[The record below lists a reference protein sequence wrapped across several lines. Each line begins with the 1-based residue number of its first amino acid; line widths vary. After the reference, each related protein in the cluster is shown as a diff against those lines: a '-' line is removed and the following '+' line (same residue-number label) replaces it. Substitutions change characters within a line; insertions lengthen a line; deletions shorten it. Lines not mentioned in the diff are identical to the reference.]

1 MEDTPWQPLA
11 VTYRGV
17 VYPWQ
22 LDQHGRMHVHAQLA
36 RFDEASCHLL
46 ALLGLGPRSLSEAG
60 QCFVA
65 LEQRVSYAKKVG
77 SATAV
82 HIDTELLELGASTLR
97 YRHTLRDSETR
108 RSLAE
113 MERLVALVT
122 QDQRRP
128 AALPHVVARRAQVLF
143 PAAAVHA
150 GTRELELAA

>member
-22 LDQHGRMHVHAQLA
+22 LDKHGRMQVHAQLA

-60 QCFVA
+60 QGFVT
-65 LEQRVSYAKKVG
+65 LEHRISYAQKVG
-77 SATAV
+77 SAAV

-113 MERLVALVT
+113 MERSIALVT
-122 QDQRRP
+122 QDQRQP
-128 AALPHVVARRAQVLF
+128 AALPQVVARRAQFLF
-143 PAAAVHA
+143 PAAAVRA